1 MQYLLPDPKIPY
13 ERTARSSRERELQH
27 GRRMRLFIL
36 GLGYSARHFVSQFG
50 GAFSHI
56 AGTMRDPGKRN
67 DLAGIEVHAFS
78 GSSPAREVVER
89 VRDADVLLI
98 SIPPGSAGDP
108 AVTALGDALA
118 SRRRKI
124 VYLSTIGVY
133 GDHAGRWVDESTP
146 PQATLDRTRTRVAAE
161 QAWTATAR
169 GDVAILRLAGIYGPG
184 RNALVTLRAG
194 TARRIIK
201 PGQVFNR
208 IHADDI
214 ATAIMAAVKHSD
226 GGTWNVCDDE
236 PAPPQEVIAYA
247 AKLMGLA
254 PPPEEPFETAE
265 MSAMARSFYAS
276 SARVSNAKLKH
287 ELGVTLAH
295 PTYRHGLD
303 ALWRTGQRR

>member
-36 GLGYSARHFVSQFG
+36 GLGYSARHFVGQFG

-56 AGTMRDPGKRN
+56 AGTVRDPGKRN
-67 DLAGIEVHAFS
+67 DLADIEVHTFS

-194 TARRIIK
+194 LGDGPAHHQAGTGLQPHPRR
-201 PGQVFNR
+201 
-208 IHADDI
+208 
-214 ATAIMAAVKHSD
+214 
-226 GGTWNVCDDE
+226 
-236 PAPPQEVIAYA
+236 
-247 AKLMGLA
+247 
-254 PPPEEPFETAE
+254 
-265 MSAMARSFYAS
+265 
-276 SARVSNAKLKH
+276 
-287 ELGVTLAH
+287 
-295 PTYRHGLD
+295 RHRDRDHGRGE
-303 ALWRTGQRR
+303 AQ